1 MHKDFITRG
10 ILLVLLLASTAGMA
24 QSSKQQDSYRY
35 RWNDDHGQMHFSD
48 SLNAEAIKNGYDV
61 LNSNGLVVRHVQRQL
76 SPAERKVADAKA
88 ARQKAARA
96 AAERQHSEDMQML
109 NAYPNVR
116 VFRDAQQAEIDE
128 LKQSLR
134 TTRINLHAQE
144 QNLAELLSHVAD
156 LKHQGKPV
164 PAYMQKRIDTQR
176 AAVNDQRATMVKQ
189 QAAMDEAVK
198 KVAARI
204 ARYRKLQ
211 AKQNDANR

>member
-10 ILLVLLLASTAGMA
+10 VLVALLLASTAGMA
-24 QSSKQQDSYRY
+24 QNSMQQNDYRY

-76 SPAERKVADAKA
+76 SPAERKIADAKEAKQKAVQAAA
-88 ARQKAARA
+88 ARQHA
-96 AAERQHSEDMQML
+96 EDMQML

-116 VFRDAQQAEIDE
+116 VFRDAQQAEINE
-128 LKQSLR
+128 LEQSVR
-134 TTRINLHAQE
+134 TTQINLHAQE

-164 PAYMQKRIDTQR
+164 PAFMQKRIDSQR
-176 AAVNDQRATMVKQ
+176 AAVNDQRATLARQ
-189 QAAMDEAVK
+189 QAAKDAAVK
-198 KVAARI
+198 KVAERI
-204 ARYRKLQ
+204 ARYKKLQ
-211 AKQNDANR
+211 AEQNPDNL